1 MKRLWRRILRNAVGI
16 LCIAFGI
23 IGGFIPILQG
33 WMFILAGLLLIDW
46 PGRRW
51 LLAKMRQTRIFHR
64 AEDWLHRKF
73 GFRFDD
79 DESDPAERKP

>member
-1 MKRLWRRILRNAVGI
+1 MKRLWRRILRNAIGV

-23 IGGFIPILQG
+23 VGGFIPILQ
-33 WMFILAGLLLIDW
+33 GLLLIDW
-46 PGRRW
+46 PGRKW
-51 LLAKMRQTRIFHR
+51 LLARMRQTKVFHR

-79 DESDPAERKP
+79 DESG